1 MFFLSKTRWTYSF
14 FHENEKKLS
23 QYNEYKKEEGEK
35 QQEET
40 QEEYKNPEELEL
52 RQKQKGSSLIFNFF
66 KFIQMW
72 KNLKV

>member
-1 MFFLSKTRWTYSF
+1 MNAGTMLPDWLGKCAFKWIAIWIW
-14 FHENEKKLS
+14 N
-23 QYNEYKKEEGEK
+23 NW
-35 QQEET
+35 
-40 QEEYKNPEELEL
+40 EYKNPEELEL